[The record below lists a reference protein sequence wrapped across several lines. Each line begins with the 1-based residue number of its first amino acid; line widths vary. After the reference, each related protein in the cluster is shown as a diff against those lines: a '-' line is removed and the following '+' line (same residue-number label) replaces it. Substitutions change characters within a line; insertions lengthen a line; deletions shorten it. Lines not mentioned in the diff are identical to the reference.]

1 MIAYIKGSIT
11 YKNPTYVYVET
22 GGVGYHVNIS
32 LNTYSQIEKAEN
44 VKLLT
49 HMVVKEDSHTLF
61 GFYEVDER
69 ELFVH
74 LLSVSGVGPNTA
86 RILLSSMTPEEVKR
100 AILSEDELAFKKVK
114 GIGAKTSKQII
125 LDLKNKV
132 AKGSG
137 EDFAPPVRDNTLQ
150 QEALSA
156 LLALGFNKNRV
167 ISVIQKVYQKNPEI
181 NQVETLIKA
190 SLQQLSS

>member
-156 LLALGFNKNRV
+156 LLALGFSKNRV

-181 NQVETLIKA
+181 DQVETLIKA

>member
-181 NQVETLIKA
+181 NQVEALIKA

>member
-1 MIAYIKGSIT
+1 
-11 YKNPTYVYVET
+11 
-22 GGVGYHVNIS
+22 
-32 LNTYSQIEKAEN
+32 
-44 VKLLT
+44 
-49 HMVVKEDSHTLF
+49 MVVKEDSHTLF

>member
-61 GFYEVDER
+61 GFYEADER

>member
-1 MIAYIKGSIT
+1 MIAYIKGAIT

-32 LNTYSQIEKAEN
+32 LNTYSHIEKAEK

-61 GFYEVDER
+61 GFYEADER

-86 RILLSSMTPEEVKR
+86 RILLSSMTPEEVNR

-132 AKGSG
+132 AKGSTA
-137 EDFAPPVRDNTLQ
+137 DFAQPVRDNTLQ

-167 ISVIQKVYQKNPEI
+167 ISVIQKVYQKNPDI

>member
-1 MIAYIKGSIT
+1 
-11 YKNPTYVYVET
+11 
-22 GGVGYHVNIS
+22 
-32 LNTYSQIEKAEN
+32 
-44 VKLLT
+44 
-49 HMVVKEDSHTLF
+49 
-61 GFYEVDER
+61 
-69 ELFVH
+69 
-74 LLSVSGVGPNTA
+74 
-86 RILLSSMTPEEVKR
+86 MTPEEVKR